1 MTRAYKSAHI
11 PLPGNIEQS
20 QKALKIIFSDYCKA
34 RKQQDPF

>member
-1 MTRAYKSAHI
+1 
-11 PLPGNIEQS
+11 LPGNIEQS